1 MTATPFETNAFV
13 GYPDTLSVRAG
24 ERIRF
29 HLSSRLAQADA
40 RFLRVRCAD
49 ADATG
54 PGLKFEELVSP
65 IDGVHAVEWHEVP
78 CGSSMSV
85 PTDRRLVP
93 VGAFSFGCY
102 IWPTRLGDAPQTV
115 LARWNDDSGH
125 GYALQVSRHGVTV
138 RVGGEGGHGGHGG
151 KGAAHEVSTGAAL
164 DERRWYWVQG
174 SIDPATGELVAH
186 QSRLAD
192 GVMPEARHERRATHP
207 AGAWRLDSQGP
218 FTIAAHHAELATL
231 RTTAHF
237 DGKVEAPRIVAGV
250 LSAEALRRA
259 DDLAPPGLADANLI
273 ACWDFS
279 AGIDTLEVTDR
290 SPNRLHGVLH
300 QLPCRGMTGV
310 HWTGDVHDWRL
321 APREYGAI
329 HFHSDD
335 IYDCGWPA
343 TLVLDVP
350 REWRSG
356 FHALR
361 LRPVSTDA
369 AQNTETYIS
378 FFVTPAADAPRAKLA
393 VLAATMTYM
402 AYANS
407 ALRLHS
413 VHFEVLTERLLMLT
427 GDDVYLQEH
436 PELGQSTYD
445 HHVDGSGRAYSSWLR
460 PVLNMRPRS
469 QPGNLA
475 IDTHFIDWL
484 EEKGIDY
491 DLITDVE
498 LDRQGVGALAGYPV
512 LATLSHPEYYSEA
525 MMNGIMAYQN
535 AGGRHLALGANGFYW
550 RCAFH
555 PKAPAAVEVR
565 RGMAGTRTWESRP
578 GELNL
583 AGTGEPGALW
593 RHSGFAPQKL
603 IGVGFAAMVYDHAG
617 YYLLTPDA
625 ANPRVAFA
633 VKGIEQGERIGDYGV
648 RIGGAVGI
656 EIDRFDVG
664 LGSPPHA
671 VMLATSHGLGPGA
684 LPTPEEYRTTVHG
697 LDGEQNALVRAD
709 MVFFETARGGAVFST
724 GSISYVLSLS
734 HNGYDNNVSR
744 ITGNVLQRFLDP
756 TPFEV
761 PA

>member
-1 MTATPFETNAFV
+1 MSATIETNAVV

-29 HLSSRLAQADA
+29 HLSSEQLSQVDA
-40 RFLRVRCAD
+40 KFVRVRCAD

-54 PGLKFEELVSP
+54 PGIKYDELASP
-65 IDGVHAVEWHEVP
+65 IDGTHDVAFHEAP
-78 CGSSMSV
+78 CGSSMSTPV
-85 PTDRRLVP
+85 DARLAP
-93 VGAFSFGCY
+93 ARAFSFGCY
-102 IWPTRLGDAPQTV
+102 IWPTRLLDTPQTV
-115 LARWNDDSGH
+115 LARWSDDSGK
-125 GYALQVSRHGVTV
+125 GYALQVTRDGVTL
-138 RVGGEGGHGGHGG
+138 RVGVAGDAGSAGGPIEL
-151 KGAAHEVSTGAAL
+151 KTGVPL
-164 DERRWYWVQG
+164 SERRWYWIQG
-174 SIDPATGELVAH
+174 GLDPASGELIV
-186 QSRLAD
+186 QQCRLAE
-192 GVMPEARHERRATHP
+192 GVLPEQRHEARRHAP
-207 AGAWRLDSQGP
+207 SGWQLDSGGP
-218 FTIAAHHAELATL
+218 LTIAAHHASLATL
-231 RTTAHF
+231 RTTAHY
-237 DGKVEAPRIVAGV
+237 DGKIEAPRIVEGL
-250 LSAEALRRA
+250 LSIDALRRI
-259 DDLAPPGLADANLI
+259 DDLARPGLAPAEVI

-279 AGIDTLEVTDR
+279 DGIDGLEVTDR
-290 SPNRLHGVLH
+290 SANRLHGTLR
-300 QLPCRGMTGV
+300 QLPCRGVTGV

-343 TLVLDVP
+343 TLTLDVP
-350 REWRSG
+350 ADWRSG
-356 FHALR
+356 VHALR
-361 LRPVSTDA
+361 LRPTSAEHA
-369 AQNTETYIS
+369 ARAETFIT
-378 FFVTPAADAPRAKLA
+378 FFVTPAVGAPRAPL
-393 VLAATMTYM
+393 VLLAATMTYM

-427 GDDVYLQEH
+427 GDDIYLQEH
-436 PELGQSTYD
+436 PQVGQSTYD
-445 HHVDGSGRAYSSWLR
+445 HHIDGSGRAYSSWLR

-491 DLITDVE
+491 DLVTDVE
-498 LDRQGVGALAGYPV
+498 LDRQGVGAIAGYPV

-535 AGGRHLALGANGFYW
+535 GGGRHLALGANGFYW

-565 RGMAGTRTWESRP
+565 RGMAGTRTWESQP
-578 GELNL
+578 GEVHL

-617 YYLLTPDA
+617 YYMLTPGST
-625 ANPRVAFA
+625 NPRVAFA
-633 VKGIEQGERIGDYGV
+633 VEGIRADERIGDFGV

-709 MVFFETARGGAVFST
+709 VVFFETAKGGAVFST

-744 ITGNVLQRFLDP
+744 LTENVLRRFLDP
-756 TPFEV
+756 VPFEM